1 MRYVDLT
8 ASWLRRADDF
18 QAREHLESLV
28 SANHSFS
35 SLLFNLSTVYELCS
49 DQSVRLKSQAVD
61 MFARKPVTGHTN
73 LNRPNAD
80 FKL

>member
-1 MRYVDLT
+1 MIELECLVAGT
-8 ASWLRRADDF
+8 CADGF
-18 QAREHLESLV
+18 QAREHLESLA

-49 DQSVRLKSQAVD
+49 DQSGRLKSQVVETVA
-61 MFARKPVTGHTN
+61 KQPITGHTN